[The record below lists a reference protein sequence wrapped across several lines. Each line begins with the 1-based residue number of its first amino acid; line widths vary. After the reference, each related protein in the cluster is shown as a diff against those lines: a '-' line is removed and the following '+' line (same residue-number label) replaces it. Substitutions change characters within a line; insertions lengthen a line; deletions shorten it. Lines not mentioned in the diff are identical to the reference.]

1 MTHTRTGAWA
11 QERHTHTHRRGHR
24 GQRHMGSLNVQ
35 KLTWK
40 QLRITNVN
48 HNTRGHKNT
57 RNTKCCVK
65 MIQNDD
71 KITTKRR
78 FLYSFIQRLAELLAA
93 LLFMYWKALTNQ
105 LHHHCPRSRGSQRHE
120 AMMSL
125 SSGIREI
132 TLIST
137 WWLTT
142 LQNTSFWHFT
152 LSPHH
157 YVSSCIHGS
166 HFSVCVSHF
175 SLLPY
180 DSLWFFFLSPTVL
193 IKVRWHVLRER
204 PEVVAIAVPLMATT
218 PKKLLG
224 VLTWAGKELCFP
236 VKFKYMALTGMDFFF
251 IWPTMPIHF
260 FPVLIYLW
268 ALFMLVI
275 RVTMHLFL

>member
-105 LHHHCPRSRGSQRHE
+105 LHHHCPRSRGSPRHE

-142 LQNTSFWHFT
+142 LQNTSQVSGT
-152 LSPHH
+152 LHCHH
-157 YVSSCIHGS
+157 ITMCHHAYTDLISVSVLVIFLC
-166 HFSVCVSHF
+166 FPMTAF
-175 SLLPY
+175 
-180 DSLWFFFLSPTVL
+180 DFFFFLQ
-193 IKVRWHVLRER
+193 
-204 PEVVAIAVPLMATT
+204 
-218 PKKLLG
+218 
-224 VLTWAGKELCFP
+224 
-236 VKFKYMALTGMDFFF
+236 
-251 IWPTMPIHF
+251 
-260 FPVLIYLW
+260 
-268 ALFMLVI
+268 LFS
-275 RVTMHLFL
+275 

>member
-1 MTHTRTGAWA
+1 MEWHTQGREHGH
-11 QERHTHTHRRGHR
+11 RKGTHTHRRGHR

-105 LHHHCPRSRGSQRHE
+105 LHRHCPRSRGSQRHE

-142 LQNTSFWHFT
+142 LQNTSQVSGT
-152 LSPHH
+152 LHCHH
-157 YVSSCIHGS
+157 ITMCHHAYTDLISVSVLVIFLC
-166 HFSVCVSHF
+166 FPMTAF
-175 SLLPY
+175 
-180 DSLWFFFLSPTVL
+180 DFFFFLQ
-193 IKVRWHVLRER
+193 
-204 PEVVAIAVPLMATT
+204 
-218 PKKLLG
+218 
-224 VLTWAGKELCFP
+224 
-236 VKFKYMALTGMDFFF
+236 
-251 IWPTMPIHF
+251 
-260 FPVLIYLW
+260 
-268 ALFMLVI
+268 LFS
-275 RVTMHLFL
+275 